1 MTGVHHHPTDASRAT
16 VRALA
21 AFGVPHEEIASRLAI
36 SQDTLAR
43 HYRRELDTG
52 RIEATARV
60 AERLHQAATQETA
73 DRASVIAAIFW
84 LKCRAGWREV
94 QRHEVEVRT
103 DVAAV
108 LEARRLRAE
117 GEP

>member
-1 MTGVHHHPTDASRAT
+1 MAHPHEPTDTTRAI
-16 VRALA
+16 VGALA
-21 AFGVPHEEIASRLAI
+21 ACGVPHKEIATHLQIGLA
-36 SQDTLAR
+36 TLAR

-73 DRASVIAAIFW
+73 DRASVSAAIFW

>member
-1 MTGVHHHPTDASRAT
+1 MTLPHEPTDATRTIAK
-16 VRALA
+16 ALSA
-21 AFGVPHEEIASRLAI
+21 YGVPHEDIAAKLEISLP
-36 SQDTLAR
+36 TLTKYYQR
-43 HYRRELDTG
+43 DLDAG
-52 RIEATARV
+52 RVEANSRV
-60 AERLHQAATQETA
+60 AERLYQIATQKEIGK
-73 DRASVIAAIFW
+73 ASVTAMMFW
-84 LKCRAGWREV
+84 LKTRAGWREV